1 MQFFGVFGAYA
12 LAFWYGAQ
20 RYIAG
25 AIADAGV
32 VIVVLMCVMMAL
44 MSVERISTPLMAVN
58 KATVAAC
65 EFFTMIDTPPP
76 DSGHLKANITNEDVV
91 FDKVTFEYP
100 GRPGVK
106 VLDSLSFRIGA
117 GKTTA
122 LVGASGSG
130 KSTIVA
136 LLERWYSLK
145 EPHVLPQVTEPQ
157 QPSASKK
164 DEKEEKKEEEE
175 EPMVEIESCLAG
187 SIKVAGIDLDQL
199 DLTWWRAQIGLVQ
212 QEPFLYNDTILNN
225 VANGLVGTEWADASA
240 EQKLKLV
247 QEACQEAY
255 ADDFINRLPEVN
267 TRSLPLLIFLCFPHK
282 RSD

>member
-1 MQFFGVFGAYA
+1 
-12 LAFWYGAQ
+12 
-20 RYIAG
+20 
-25 AIADAGV
+25 
-32 VIVVLMCVMMAL
+32 
-44 MSVERISTPLMAVN
+44 
-58 KATVAAC
+58 
-65 EFFTMIDTPPP
+65 MIDAPPP
-76 DSGHLKANITNEDVV
+76 ASGQLKANITNEDVV
-91 FDKVTFEYP
+91 FDNVTFEYP

-145 EPHVLPQVTEPQ
+145 EPFVLPQITEPQ

-164 DEKEEKKEEEE
+164 DEAEEKKEKEEQE
-175 EPMVEIESCLAG
+175 EPIVDTESCLAG

-240 EQKLKLV
+240 EQKLQLV
-247 QEACQEAY
+247 QEACREAY

-267 TRSLPLLIFLCFPHK
+267 TRSLPLLIFSVSP
-282 RSD
+282 